1 MKFLVL
7 FTALSFFVGFA
18 CADELQLSQYAD
30 IAELMMKKY
39 QINVDNTDFTI
50 FYRFSTVGQGEGSD
64 EDTITTIKSIE
75 LDKERKSLIISID
88 NLNQTDI
95 LSIQFPKK
103 LVSAEGT
110 KLTLL
115 VDGKEKG
122 YESNVQ
128 GIKRTMIF
136 VLPANSEKIEIVGTR
151 VIPEFPSGLLALPVI
166 ISGMIIMQRLGKF

>member
-50 FYRFSTVGQGEGSD
+50 FYRFSTMGQGEGSD
-64 EDTITTIKSIE
+64 EDIIATIKSIE
-75 LDKERKSLIISID
+75 LDKERKSLIISVD

-128 GIKRTMIF
+128 DIKRTMIF
-136 VLPANSEKIEIVGTR
+136 VLPAKTEKIEIVGTN
-151 VIPEFPSGLLALPVI
+151 VIPEFSSGLTVLLAL
-166 ISGMIIMQRLGKF
+166 ISGIIIMQRLGKF

>member
-1 MKFLVL
+1 M
-7 FTALSFFVGFA
+7 TLSFFVGFA
-18 CADELQLSQYAD
+18 YADELQLAQYAD

-39 QINVDNTDFTI
+39 QINVDNADFTI
-50 FYRFSTVGQGEGSD
+50 FYRFSTMGQGEGSD
-64 EDTITTIKSIE
+64 EDIIATIKSIE
-75 LDKERKSLIISID
+75 LDKERKSLIISVD

-128 GIKRTMIF
+128 DIKRTMIF
-136 VLPANSEKIEIVGTR
+136 VLPAKTEKIEIVGTN
-151 VIPEFPSGLLALPVI
+151 VIPEFSSGLTVLLAL
-166 ISGMIIMQRLGKF
+166 ISGIIIMQRLGKF